1 MCQHTSNHAC
11 THRSGSCRACDRR
24 PAADLDDHKGSRSAA
39 GRRSQAPQSQVFDLF
54 SEVLAGIPR
63 ASYNTFKKT
72 SRDPR
77 RFWNQ
82 LQEQFL
88 SKDPVQVNHL
98 LEKIENLR
106 ISMREDGIRTVA
118 QFETLETEL
127 VRRGRTLSEAER
139 LRIFQRMI

>member
-1 MCQHTSNHAC
+1 MNE
-11 THRSGSCRACDRR
+11 GF
-24 PAADLDDHKGSRSAA
+24 DD
-39 GRRSQAPQSQVFDLF
+39 SQAGAISDDAKSQVFDLF

-63 ASYNTFKKT
+63 ATYNTYKKT

-82 LQEQFL
+82 LQEQYL

-106 ISMREDGIRTVA
+106 ISMREDGIRLNH
-118 QFETLETEL
+118 TLKDP
-127 VRRGRTLSEAER
+127 EAFR
-139 LRIFQRMI
+139 L

>member
-1 MCQHTSNHAC
+1 M
-11 THRSGSCRACDRR
+11 
-24 PAADLDDHKGSRSAA
+24 
-39 GRRSQAPQSQVFDLF
+39 FDLF